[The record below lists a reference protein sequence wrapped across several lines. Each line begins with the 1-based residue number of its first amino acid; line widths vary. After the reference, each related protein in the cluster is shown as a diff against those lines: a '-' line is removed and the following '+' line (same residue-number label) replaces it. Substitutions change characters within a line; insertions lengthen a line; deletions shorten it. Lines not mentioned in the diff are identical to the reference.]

1 MSDDLSTLLH
11 DAVADVE
18 PADRIDEIRARTAS
32 PSRSAARPWF
42 CAAGATVLATAA
54 TVAAFAVID
63 HDDGGDPGPSH
74 HGHDQRTQLVAAYYV
89 GDTPQGP
96 RLYRE
101 FDAVPAGDP
110 LQAALDRIEQPA
122 KDPDYR
128 TAWPPGSF
136 ESAIVDDG
144 TIDVELGDAAP
155 AFAGALETLAPQQ
168 VVYTLQGA
176 LGQRLPIQFLQNGRP
191 VGDPVDA
198 RPQNDVLSLVS
209 ISDPAEGTEYDGS
222 FIARGRA
229 NSFEGTVVWEI
240 HGQGPRG
247 GVILRK
253 GSAMAD
259 GSVEQLYY
267 WEAEIDL
274 TGIAPGTY
282 TFVAMTDDPSDG
294 EGPGPFT
301 DTRTIVVR

>member
-1 MSDDLSTLLH
+1 MTDDLSTLLH
-11 DAVADVE
+11 DAVSDVE
-18 PADRIDEIRARTAS
+18 PADRLDEIRARTSA
-32 PSRSAARPWF
+32 PSRSAPRPWLY
-42 CAAGATVLATAA
+42 AGGAMVLATAA

-63 HDDGGDPGPSH
+63 REGGGDPGPSH
-74 HGHDQRTQLVAAYYV
+74 HGDDQQTQLVAAYYI

-101 FDAVPAGDP
+101 FDGVPAGDP
-110 LQAALDRIEQPA
+110 LDAALDRIQGQA
-122 KDPDYR
+122 DDPDYR
-128 TAWPPGSF
+128 TAWPAGSF
-136 ESAIVDDG
+136 EGAIVDDG
-144 TIDVELGDAAP
+144 MIDVELGDATP

-168 VVYTLQGA
+168 VVYTLQGT

-222 FIARGRA
+222 FTARGRA

-240 HGQGPRG
+240 RQGDT
-247 GVILRK
+247 VMK
-253 GSAMAD
+253 SYSTTAEGSMD
-259 GSVEQLYY
+259 KLYR

>member
-11 DAVADVE
+11 DAVSDVE
-18 PADRIDEIRARTAS
+18 PADRLAEIRARTSA
-32 PSRSAARPWF
+32 PSRSAPRPWLY
-42 CAAGATVLATAA
+42 AGGAMVLATAA

-63 HDDGGDPGPSH
+63 RDGGGDPGPSH
-74 HGHDQRTQLVAAYYV
+74 HGDDLRTQLVAAYYV

-101 FDAVPAGDP
+101 FDVVPAGEP

-128 TAWPPGSF
+128 TPWTTGSF
-136 ESAIVDDG
+136 GEVTVDATG
-144 TIDVELGDAAP
+144 IQVQLGDPDAA
-155 AFAGALETLAPQQ
+155 LSDDLAVQQ
-168 VVYTLQGA
+168 VVYTLQAAAGER
-176 LGQRLPIQFLQNGRP
+176 LPVWLWREGQRGNAPYTAAP
-191 VGDPVDA
+191 E
-198 RPQNDVLSLVS
+198 NDVLSLVS
-209 ISDPAEGTEYDGS
+209 ISDPAQGNEYDGS
-222 FIARGRA
+222 FTARGRA
-229 NSFEGTVVWEI
+229 NSFEATVPWEI
-240 HGQGPRG
+240 RTQRGPRG
-247 GVILRK
+247 GAIVKR
-253 GSAMAD
+253 GVATAEGTGD
-259 GSVEQLYY
+259 RLYE
-267 WEAEIDL
+267 WVAEIDL

>member
-11 DAVADVE
+11 DAVSDVE
-18 PADRIDEIRARTAS
+18 PVDRLDEIRARTAS

-42 CAAGATVLATAA
+42 YAAGATVLATAA
-54 TVAAFAVID
+54 TMAAFAVLD

-74 HGHDQRTQLVAAYYV
+74 HGHDQQTQLVAAYYV

-96 RLYRE
+96 RLFRE
-101 FDAVPAGDP
+101 FDRVPAGDP

-122 KDPDYR
+122 SDPDYR
-128 TAWPPGSF
+128 TSWATGSF
-136 ESAIVDDG
+136 GRVTVDEDS
-144 TIDVELGDAAP
+144 IDVELGVND
-155 AFAGALETLAPQQ
+155 LSDDLAVQQ
-168 VVYTLQGA
+168 VVYTLQA
-176 LGQRLPIQFLQNGRP
+176 AARERLPVWFWLDGQRGNAPYTAAP
-191 VGDPVDA
+191 E
-198 RPQNDVLSLVS
+198 NDVLSLVS
-209 ISDPAEGTEYDGS
+209 ISDPAEGNHYEGS

-229 NSFEGTVVWEI
+229 NSFEATVPWEI
-240 HGQGPRG
+240 RTQRGPRG
-247 GVILRK
+247 GAIVKR
-253 GSAMAD
+253 GVATAEGTAD
-259 GSVEQLYY
+259 RLYE
-267 WEAEIDL
+267 WGAEIDL